1 MKHEKFGRKY
11 LKVLTTDGRI
21 IIFVVNCDTLYGLDK
36 KFEKYMSC
44 EIFKIKL
51 MKVLEQHQVLKIFNK
66 HNKSI
71 MYFLSQ

>member
-11 LKVLTTDGRI
+11 LKVSTTDGRI
-21 IIFVVNCDTLYGLDK
+21 IVFVVNCDTLYGLDK
-36 KFEKYMSC
+36 KFDKYMWF

-51 MKVLEQHQVLKIFNK
+51 LKVLEQHQVLKICNK

-71 MYFLSQ
+71 MCFLSQ